1 MPCTTVSTAWRIHR
15 FRALNVCWLLVFQM
29 ATKNNLVTFEAAV
42 GAAAS
47 VAFAGYA
54 LHTNIVKAQELQDEA
69 KTDKAVAEFP
79 ETFKRGRKV
88 QVPLALAAT
97 AGGLVGFYLT
107 GNPAFAAGATLA
119 GALHVASGTFVD
131 LTWRL
136 CVCVAAAPLPWTA
149 VAMKPTIDELIA
161 EAEKE
166 PSARDKAK
174 ARRLLK
180 KVPTALCLVP
190 LSMGCTHTRC
200 LTCSALSQW
209 NALHAARTAVSVAAA
224 GVFGFLLYK
233 QLKQ

>member
-1 MPCTTVSTAWRIHR
+1 VDLLLEESSKLISDFISFKQLQVFGSPLQCTRHMVPLMRICCFPCGIDLRNFACVCALLLFHFGLRCAVGYASHARLWSTAWPIHR
-15 FRALNVCWLLVFQM
+15 FTVPNVLRTGRVQM

-119 GALHVASGTFVD
+119 GALHVASGTFG
-131 LTWRL
+131 W
-136 CVCVAAAPLPWTA
+136 
-149 VAMKPTIDELIA
+149 I
-161 EAEKE
+161 
-166 PSARDKAK
+166 
-174 ARRLLK
+174 
-180 KVPTALCLVP
+180 
-190 LSMGCTHTRC
+190 
-200 LTCSALSQW
+200 
-209 NALHAARTAVSVAAA
+209 
-224 GVFGFLLYK
+224 
-233 QLKQ
+233 